1 MHHLI
6 HRMIQVVSLL
16 QVSIKRRGSISTF
29 NVARKYKRLVMST
42 RYKKS
47 PYTARVMLNCQSTL
61 RQTTISEVNQSVRQE
76 IQRICARTEEGD
88 SILRSISNVNSL
100 THFSWKSILAEL
112 KMHTPTLYTLLR
124 GALMKRRDS
133 HLQVPYHALGM
144 TACVL
149 LKHRNKHM
157 SLTQALVSVLMYAG
171 HCSKQVCNLTYIYNY
186 IISVH

>member
-1 MHHLI
+1 MFHICHEAYI
-6 HRMIQVVSLL
+6 HVVSLL
-16 QVSIKRRGSISTF
+16 QVSIKRRGSIATF

-47 PYTARVMLNCQSTL
+47 PYTARVMLNRQTTL
-61 RQTTISEVNQSVRQE
+61 RQATISEVNQSVRQE
-76 IQRICARTEEGD
+76 IRRICARTEEGD

-124 GALMKRRDS
+124 GALMKCQDS
-133 HLQVPYHALGM
+133 HLQVPHHALGM

-157 SLTQALVSVLMYAG
+157 ALTQALVSVLMYAG
-171 HCSKQVCNLTYIYNY
+171 HCSKQVCTLTY
-186 IISVH
+186 